1 LIVAILKPSWP
12 TIVAYIMIKTYFYYL
27 QLNAYMLK
35 YIKEGSDVMRK
46 EFYRRGN
53 PMQFKFFDSYYTNG
67 SEFGLDEITRI
78 KIQITYYDALY
89 MVIYADAVRQLRIL
103 GGARDRDG
111 HEFITKKDFHE
122 FEHVLYIPKE
132 LFLAKMKKNGRI
144 KTPEKIKLLECD
156 KFLDYAYEC
165 MNNTMIAPN
174 VLYRLGL

>member
-1 LIVAILKPSWP
+1 
-12 TIVAYIMIKTYFYYL
+12 ML
-27 QLNAYMLK
+27 Q
-35 YIKEGSDVMRK
+35 YIKEGSDIMRK
-46 EFYRRGN
+46 EFYRRGD

-78 KIQITYYDALY
+78 KIQITYCDSLCIT
-89 MVIYADAVRQLRIL
+89 IYADAARKIRAH
-103 GGARDRDG
+103 GGDRDRDG

-132 LFLAKMKKNGRI
+132 LFLTKMKKNGRI
-144 KTPEKIKLLECD
+144 KIPEKIKLLKCD